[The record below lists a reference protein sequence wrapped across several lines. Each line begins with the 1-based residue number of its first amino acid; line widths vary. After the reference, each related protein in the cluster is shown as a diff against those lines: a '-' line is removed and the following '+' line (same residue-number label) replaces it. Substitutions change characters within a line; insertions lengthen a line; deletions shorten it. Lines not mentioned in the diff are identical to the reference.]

1 LLILHLNLLQIIMKI
16 WIILI
21 VSLSLLSCQN
31 LTSNKKNNNSNAID
45 GLTAIK
51 FAEDFVKTQGYTKI
65 PLKKSRFNEIIFE
78 SGEYA
83 SDTMQI
89 LKFRYNML
97 NPEAK
102 AAKQHGGSW
111 SVGFEYAIEEN
122 NIGRAVTMDT
132 LATRILMQPGEVRM
146 DWFYETK

>member
-1 LLILHLNLLQIIMKI
+1 MRL

-21 VSLSLLSCQN
+21 LSICLVSCQN
-31 LTSNKKNNNSNAID
+31 LSTNSNKSKKLNTGNSKAID

-51 FAEDFVKTQGYTKI
+51 FAEDFVKAQGYTKI
-65 PLKKSRFNEIIFE
+65 PLKKSRFNEIVFE
-78 SGEYA
+78 NGEYA

-97 NPEAK
+97 NPEAV

-111 SVGFEYAIEEN
+111 SVGFEYTVEEN

-132 LATRILMQPGEVRM
+132 FAQKILIQPGEVRM

>member
-1 LLILHLNLLQIIMKI
+1 MKMRLILLLFISF
-16 WIILI
+16 
-21 VSLSLLSCQN
+21 VSCQN
-31 LTSNKKNNNSNAID
+31 FSSNTNKNNRSNNNKSNAID

-51 FAEDFVKTQGYTKI
+51 YAEDFVKTQGYTKI
-65 PLKKSRFNEIIFE
+65 PLRKDRFNEIIFE
-78 SGEYA
+78 NGEYA

-97 NPEAK
+97 NPEAV

-111 SVGFEYAIEEN
+111 SVGFEYTVEEN

-132 LATRILMQPGEVRM
+132 LAKRILIQPGEVRM